1 MAIEMSNSTDTI
13 TSETPILID
22 ETSSFIAFI
31 GAIICAF
38 LGSIPN
44 FLTIVVI
51 SKRQSVRQHSLSPL
65 LFLQGMQFN
74 TQQFET

>member
-1 MAIEMSNSTDTI
+1 MTIEINNSTNTLS
-13 TSETPILID
+13 SETPILID

-38 LGSIPN
+38 LGSVPN

-65 LFLQGMQFN
+65 LFLQGVQFN

>member
-13 TSETPILID
+13 TNETPILID

-65 LFLQGMQFN
+65 LFLQGTYAIQYS
-74 TQQFET
+74 TV